1 MTKNA
6 LIAAF
11 AMAVAVFGSAVG
23 GQVEGF
29 AFPVADA
36 TVFDDVAPAG
46 PTHVRITGHSVKLRD
61 CTFTGIEFRTQTG
74 TVAAVTFEEGTRD
87 REAGVFD
94 FGPWLVQLTP
104 EQLETATV
112 VVFHRCHPLWAT
124 ETRWYP

>member
-23 GQVEGF
+23 GQVEGYF
-29 AFPVADA
+29 FPVAGE
-36 TVFDDVAPAG
+36 TSFDEVKPKG
-46 PTHVRITGHSVKLRD
+46 LTHVRITGHSVKLRD
-61 CTFTGIEFRTQTG
+61 CAFSGIEFRTEIG
-74 TVAAVTFEEGTRD
+74 TVAAITFEEGTRD
-87 REAGVFD
+87 RGEGVFD
-94 FGPWLVQLTP
+94 FGPWIVQLTP
-104 EQLETATV
+104 EQLDMSNV